1 MSTAKEKARFLE
13 FKTHPYGTKNPDG
26 SLMLNR
32 YSSILT
38 GGYNFPGAQA
48 MLYAAGVKNQDDMR
62 TKPHVGMCI
71 SSPNIFLLPAF
82 LIHSFRSCIGLVG
95 GKSLQVTLTPR
106 QFNQPLLLRIF
117 SPLPNSMHCMS
128 ALKPSPLV
136 FDSLTNPKYLTSAK
150 P

>member
-26 SLMLNR
+26 SPMLNR

-62 TKPHVGMCI
+62 TKPHVGLCI
-71 SSPNIFLLPAF
+71 SSPVYSSPILSNTFIQELHRFGGREILASNSNPFVNLTNHCCLGYFHHYP
-82 LIHSFRSCIGLVG
+82 IVCTVCQHSF
-95 GKSLQVTLTPR
+95 
-106 QFNQPLLLRIF
+106 
-117 SPLPNSMHCMS
+117 
-128 ALKPSPLV
+128 PSTGV
-136 FDSLTNPKYLTSAK
+136 
-150 P
+150 